1 MNNSL
6 VGQTIAHYEVLDL
19 LGGGGMG
26 VVYKARDIRLRRTVA
41 LKFLP
46 PDLTRDPEA
55 VARFKREAQAAS
67 ALDHKNICTI
77 FAIEEPSEGGIFIA
91 MACYEGQTLKERLE
105 GERLSLT
112 EAFDFALQTAEGL
125 ARAHDAGITHRDI
138 KPANLLITTDGE
150 VKILDFGLAK
160 VAGESQLTQSGSTL
174 GTVAY
179 MSPEQA
185 RGDDVDPRT
194 DVWSLGVVLYEMLT
208 GRRPFLGAYPPA
220 VIYSI
225 LNEDPPPLRDVNPEI
240 DPELE
245 TIMLRALEK
254 NVDRRYH
261 SAGEMLQALR
271 SYHDATTSRAGTF
284 DIRRLVRAARS
295 PKVAVPALI
304 ALVAAGFLGSWI
316 FQRQSRIRWA
326 TQVALPQI
334 EQLVSTGWRDFT
346 DAYELAEEAEK
357 YIPNDPKLVELL
369 SRSSLH
375 IDIDSDP
382 PGADVYVKRY
392 DVPESEWRHVGVTPL
407 DSVRVPMG
415 VFRWRMEK
423 EGYEPVEAAAAT
435 WDIDISFDNPIV
447 ASSLMRVLDPAGSTP
462 AGMVRVQ
469 GASTPYGEFPDF
481 YIDRYEV
488 TNAQFKE
495 FVDSGGY
502 RSREYWPFEFV
513 RDGEIVSW
521 EEAMA
526 LFVDE
531 TGRPGPSTW
540 QAGTYR
546 EGTGDHPVSGVSWYE
561 AAAYAAWAGKSLPT
575 GQHWGLARG
584 EHTSMIRWPQL
595 GGYAIFAP
603 FSNFGEEGPVP
614 VGSLPGMTSFG
625 AYDMAGNVR
634 EWCWNE
640 TPLGRM
646 LRGGAWNDN
655 TYRFTQPTQAPP
667 FDRSATNG
675 FRTALY
681 PDPEKVPEAAFGP
694 VQFVEGRNFYEEEPV
709 SDEVFEVYRAQ
720 FDYDDLPLNAELEA
734 RDESAEDWIHERIS
748 VDAAYGGERLILHLF
763 LPTNTG
769 PPFQTVVYFPGS
781 ASLFQTSSEN
791 ITEYYEFP
799 IFLSFLLKGGRAVVY
814 PVYKGTFERQELMA
828 AQAHV
833 GDESYRHVEYVIQWV
848 KDVRRTLDYLETRHD
863 IDSDRF
869 AFYGMSWGGMYG
881 AIIPAVENRLK
892 VNILAPG
899 ALRSWRTRPEADQI
913 NYVTRVTIPTLML
926 NGRYDARMPLETSI
940 QPLYDLLGTSP
951 EHKVLKLY
959 DTDHIPPRSEYI
971 KEILA
976 WLDKYLGP
984 VN

>member
-1 MNNSL
+1 
-6 VGQTIAHYEVLDL
+6 
-19 LGGGGMG
+19 
-26 VVYKARDIRLRRTVA
+26 
-41 LKFLP
+41 
-46 PDLTRDPEA
+46 
-55 VARFKREAQAAS
+55 
-67 ALDHKNICTI
+67 
-77 FAIEEPSEGGIFIA
+77 
-91 MACYEGQTLKERLE
+91 ERLE

-304 ALVAAGFLGSWI
+304 ALVAAGFLGSWF

-502 RSREYWPFEFV
+502 RSRE
-513 RDGEIVSW
+513 
-521 EEAMA
+521 
-526 LFVDE
+526 
-531 TGRPGPSTW
+531 
-540 QAGTYR
+540 
-546 EGTGDHPVSGVSWYE
+546 
-561 AAAYAAWAGKSLPT
+561 
-575 GQHWGLARG
+575 
-584 EHTSMIRWPQL
+584 
-595 GGYAIFAP
+595 
-603 FSNFGEEGPVP
+603 
-614 VGSLPGMTSFG
+614 
-625 AYDMAGNVR
+625 
-634 EWCWNE
+634 
-640 TPLGRM
+640 
-646 LRGGAWNDN
+646 
-655 TYRFTQPTQAPP
+655 
-667 FDRSATNG
+667 
-675 FRTALY
+675 
-681 PDPEKVPEAAFGP
+681 
-694 VQFVEGRNFYEEEPV
+694 
-709 SDEVFEVYRAQ
+709 
-720 FDYDDLPLNAELEA
+720 
-734 RDESAEDWIHERIS
+734 
-748 VDAAYGGERLILHLF
+748 
-763 LPTNTG
+763 
-769 PPFQTVVYFPGS
+769 
-781 ASLFQTSSEN
+781 
-791 ITEYYEFP
+791 
-799 IFLSFLLKGGRAVVY
+799 
-814 PVYKGTFERQELMA
+814 
-828 AQAHV
+828 
-833 GDESYRHVEYVIQWV
+833 
-848 KDVRRTLDYLETRHD
+848 
-863 IDSDRF
+863 
-869 AFYGMSWGGMYG
+869 
-881 AIIPAVENRLK
+881 
-892 VNILAPG
+892 
-899 ALRSWRTRPEADQI
+899 
-913 NYVTRVTIPTLML
+913 
-926 NGRYDARMPLETSI
+926 
-940 QPLYDLLGTSP
+940 
-951 EHKVLKLY
+951 
-959 DTDHIPPRSEYI
+959 
-971 KEILA
+971 
-976 WLDKYLGP
+976 
-984 VN
+984 